1 MTPTKAKIL
10 NRTGLNEEQYEKI
23 VFNTFLM
30 CLSEI
35 SRTPQHLQLLL
46 INQPISK
53 WFLTEVSKFNE
64 EFYNDTIPFI
74 PLDKKHVETHYR
86 RAIRRIARHYPSAL
100 IDRVKVNNN
109 ANFLFGN
116 FAQN

>member
-1 MTPTKAKIL
+1 MTPTKTNIL
-10 NRTGLNEEQYEKI
+10 NRTGLSNEQYEKI
-23 VFNTFLM
+23 VFNTYLM

-46 INQPISK
+46 INQPINK

-74 PLDKKHVETHYR
+74 PLDKKEVTKHYR
-86 RAIRRIARHYPSAL
+86 SYIKRIAQNYPSAL
-100 IDRVKVNNN
+100 IDKVKPNNDELILLSN
-109 ANFLFGN
+109 
-116 FAQN
+116 